1 MKKYLNEN
9 SIAYLKDLQK
19 RVASEDFEKLD
30 KIIKDL
36 ETLLNKYT
44 NNTNVTKQVIL
55 ERRLYDKYYSRGH
68 KYVQHS
74 FNARVTKIKTALGRG
89 DYTKAIKLY
98 QSLKEDALLSD
109 VGKNY
114 RVEYEEALKLF
125 TQEELNHLGGD

>member
-1 MKKYLNEN
+1 MKGTQYGWKRLQTIWNKDYK
-9 SIAYLKDLQK
+9 LKNASLQWRSNHHRDDYK
-19 RVASEDFEKLD
+19 
-30 KIIKDL
+30 
-36 ETLLNKYT
+36 
-44 NNTNVTKQVIL
+44 
-55 ERRLYDKYYSRGH
+55 
-68 KYVQHS
+68 
-74 FNARVTKIKTALGRG
+74 TKIKTALGRG